1 MNSVVSKMPMSD
13 LIMNGFELMLL
24 GMGIVFTFL
33 MILVVALNV
42 MSRIAFHFDNTEEEL
57 TATTSTPA
65 TQTMGKPENTALIA
79 VISAAISRYRSA
91 HSQR

>member
-1 MNSVVSKMPMSD
+1 MPMSD
-13 LIMNGFELMLL
+13 LLMNGFELMLL

-33 MILVVALNV
+33 LILVVALNV
-42 MSRIAFHFDNTEEEL
+42 MSRIAFYFDTTEEAP
-57 TATTSTPA
+57 TATPT

-91 HSQR
+91 HTQH

>member
-1 MNSVVSKMPMSD
+1 MPMSD
-13 LIMNGFELMLL
+13 LLMNGFELMLL

-42 MSRIAFHFDNTEEEL
+42 MSRIAFHFDTTEEEP
-57 TATTSTPA
+57 TATPTPP
-65 TQTMGKPENTALIA
+65 QTMGKPENTALIA

-91 HSQR
+91 HNQH

>member
-1 MNSVVSKMPMSD
+1 MPMSD
-13 LIMNGFELMLL
+13 LLMNGFELMLL

-42 MSRIAFHFDNTEEEL
+42 MSRIAFHFDTAEEEP
-57 TATTSTPA
+57 TATPA
-65 TQTMGKPENTALIA
+65 PQTMGQPENTALIS

-91 HSQR
+91 HTQH